1 MRPNLVLFEPLFY
14 LKPEWDED
22 HVSRISYAEG
32 SPNQQRNSLRRAIA
46 EVLRRMSSKQD
57 VDAEVKDMVAFIVLS
72 LREISASIDK
82 SAEAWE
88 KRDYYLK
95 ADAFRRE
102 WAWVGPATDRLQAI
116 MREGRWADLPVELA
130 QLAPKFADVRVTQ
143 LTRPATLWQG
153 CYQRLVQPR

>member
-1 MRPNLVLFEPLFY
+1 M
-14 LKPEWDED
+14 
-22 HVSRISYAEG
+22 SRITYADG
-32 SPNQQRNSLRRAIA
+32 NPSQQRNSLRRAIA
-46 EVLRRMSSKQD
+46 EVLRRMSAKPALD
-57 VDAEVKDMVAFIVLS
+57 GEAKDMAAFIVFS

-82 SAEAWE
+82 SASAWE

-102 WAWVGPATDRLQAI
+102 WAWVEPAANRLQA
-116 MREGRWADLPVELA
+116 MLREERWADLPMEMA
-130 QLAPKFADVRVTQ
+130 QLAPQFADVRVTQ